1 MSKFFGL
8 FILVALIVYF
18 VGNYLPFW
26 GIMILVALAT
36 YFIGAS
42 PGISF
47 LSSGLSYGLV
57 WLFLSIWISI
67 DSGSDLPKKMAE
79 LMGLSN
85 DNLLWFAT
93 GLIGFIIGGFSG
105 LTGSLFRKVLEKR
118 DKGIYKSQ
126 L

>member
-18 VGNYLPFW
+18 VGTYLPFW

>member
-18 VGNYLPFW
+18 LGNYLPFW
-26 GIMILVALAT
+26 GIMILVALAA
-36 YFIGAS
+36 YWVGAS
-42 PGISF
+42 HGISF
-47 LSSGLSYGLV
+47 FGSGLSFGLV
-57 WLFLSIWISI
+57 WLSLSIWISI
-67 DSGSDLPKKMAE
+67 DSGSDLPIKMAE

-85 DNLLWFAT
+85 DNLLWLAT

>member
-1 MSKFFGL
+1 MNKFFGL

-18 VGNYLPFW
+18 VGIYFPFW
-26 GIMILVALAT
+26 VIMILVALIV
-36 YFIGAS
+36 YLVGAS
-42 PGISF
+42 PGSSF
-47 LSSGLSYGLV
+47 VAAGLSFGLV
-57 WLFLSIWISI
+57 WLLLSIWISI
-67 DSGSDLPKKMAE
+67 DSGSDLPLKMAE

-93 GLIGFIIGGFSG
+93 GLIGLIIGGFSG

>member
-8 FILVALIVYF
+8 FILVALVVYF
-18 VGNYLPFW
+18 VGVYFPFW
-26 GIMILVALAT
+26 VIMILVALVA
-36 YFIGAS
+36 YLVGAS
-42 PGISF
+42 PGNSF
-47 LSSGLSYGLV
+47 FAAGLSFGLV
-57 WLFLSIWISI
+57 WLSLSIWISI
-67 DSGSDLPKKMAE
+67 DSGSDLPLKMAE
-79 LMGLSN
+79 LMSLSN

-93 GLIGFIIGGFSG
+93 GLIGLIIGGFSG